1 MGIDFIYR
9 FHLNYDA
16 KTRGFFWKKTNNWQ
30 KGSIRAKK
38 TQTLD
43 SHFIN
48 FIQCNI
54 QTESGGCHKLWLPC
68 MVNIHHEERP
78 LLTVGWAMVMPDE
91 HGHVYV
97 PVVNDSFPLVDIARN
112 KELGFTENLD
122 NCPLKEIN
130 PKFVTSVESS
140 KEAQKRLSQPLTP
153 EKEAYIR
160 KAANLEHVPE
170 HLRKAYINLRLKHH
184 TAMS

>member
-9 FHLNYDA
+9 FHLNYDT

-43 SHFIN
+43 SH
-48 FIQCNI
+48 
-54 QTESGGCHKLWLPC
+54 
-68 MVNIHHEERP
+68 
-78 LLTVGWAMVMPDE
+78 
-91 HGHVYV
+91 
-97 PVVNDSFPLVDIARN
+97 
-112 KELGFTENLD
+112 
-122 NCPLKEIN
+122 